1 MIRTIMPPDRT
12 APKARASV
20 AALSVAPIVSYAD
33 RFGYLP
39 VTTAIAAQTRVAPTA
54 IIASVTAYL
63 VAYGACQP
71 VWGALSDRFGRRTV
85 LLGGLL
91 GLAAVDLAVAL
102 VPGAVALVGLRA
114 AAGAMSG
121 ALLPTTLAAVGDAV
135 EPAERHH
142 VVSRLV
148 AAASLGA
155 AVAMLL
161 GGLIA
166 ARFGSGTAMSLL
178 SLSALVGA
186 VIVARAVPHSAE
198 PTHSTAES
206 VRELWRVRRPA
217 GRLYAFAFI
226 EGVVML
232 GAFPLIV
239 PALRAQGQT
248 AAGTGVT
255 MAAYGIAAVAGA
267 ASIRRLQTR
276 APARPVQVGG
286 LLLVAGLAVATAI
299 PVAPLPLAALTSG
312 ALGAAFSLFHARFQ
326 VMATQLAPR
335 ARGLG
340 TGMFVGMVFTGAAAG
355 TALGSSL
362 ATRAGYPTA
371 FAATAALAVLVTAAG
386 HHLTRTASAS
396 A

>member
-1 MIRTIMPPDRT
+1 L
-12 APKARASV
+12 A
-20 AALSVAPIVSYAD
+20 VAPVISYAD

-39 VTTAIAAQTRVAPTA
+39 VTTAIAAQTGVRPAA
-54 IIASVTAYL
+54 IGASVTAYL

-71 VWGALSDRFGRRTV
+71 VWGAWSDRFGRRTV

-91 GLAAVDLAVAL
+91 GLAAADLAVAV
-102 VPGAVALVGLRA
+102 VPCATALVGLRA

-121 ALLPTTLAAVGDAV
+121 ALLPTTLAAVGDLV
-135 EPAERHH
+135 GPRERHQ

-148 AAASLGA
+148 AWASVGA

-161 GGLIA
+161 GGFIA
-166 ARFGSGTAMSLL
+166 GWFGPGAAMAVL
-178 SLSALVGA
+178 SLSAMVGA
-186 VIVARAVPHSAE
+186 GLVVVGMPRSAQPAR
-198 PTHSTAES
+198 STGAA

-217 GRLYAFAFI
+217 VRLYTFAFF
-226 EGVVML
+226 EGMVML

-248 AAGTGVT
+248 AAGTGIT
-255 MAAYGIAAVAGA
+255 MAAYGVAAVAGS
-267 ASIRRLQTR
+267 ASIRRLQAQGT
-276 APARPVQVGG
+276 ARPVLIGG
-286 LLLVAGLAVATAI
+286 LLLVGGLGAAVAI
-299 PVAPLPLAALTSG
+299 PVSPLPLAALTSG

-335 ARGLG
+335 ARGVG

-355 TALGSSL
+355 TAWGSTL
-362 ATRAGYPTA
+362 ASWAGYPTA
-371 FAATAALAVLVTAAG
+371 FATTAALATVVAAIG
-386 HHLTRTASAS
+386 HRLARTAPAP